1 MRRSAIGMSLALV
14 MALAMG
20 MGLAGPARADPCCGP
35 ITPAG
40 QRLAR
45 FLDGTGVDHRW
56 LAGHH
61 VDWLTGVATFGT
73 SEKATHCSAFVAAAA
88 DRLGVYV
95 LRPPDHSED
104 LLANAQLRWLR
115 DAPTGSGWR
124 SLPDPVA
131 AQAAANRGDLVLEA
145 FENPNPRRPGHIAI
159 VRPSEQSRADL
170 DRDGPRETQAGETN
184 ALDTFT
190 AQGFRHH
197 PGAWVPEGQGG
208 IRYYV
213 HAINWALLP

>member
-1 MRRSAIGMSLALV
+1 MIRQTIIGLV
-14 MALAMG
+14 MALA
-20 MGLAGPARADPCCGP
+20 LAGVGVAQAQPCCGP

-40 QRLAR
+40 ERLAR
-45 FLDGTGVDHRW
+45 FLDATGVDHRW

-61 VDWLTGVATFGT
+61 VDWLTGQATLGT
-73 SEKATHCSAFVAAAA
+73 RAKATHCSAFVAAAA
-88 DRLGVYV
+88 ARLDVYV

-115 DAPTGSGWR
+115 DAPAASGWR

-131 AQAAANRGDLVLEA
+131 AQAAANRGDLVVEA
-145 FENPNPRRPGHIAI
+145 FENPNPHRPGHIAI
-159 VRPSEQSRADL
+159 VRPSEQSRTDL

-190 AQGFRHH
+190 ALGFRHH
-197 PGAWVPEGQGG
+197 RGAWVAGGQGG
-208 IRYYV
+208 ILYYG
-213 HAINWALLP
+213 HTIDWGLLP

>member
-1 MRRSAIGMSLALV
+1 MMRRAIAGLV
-14 MALAMG
+14 AAVAVVG
-20 MGLAGPARADPCCGP
+20 AAGAQAQPCCGP

-40 QRLAR
+40 ERLAR

-61 VDWLTGVATFGT
+61 VDWLTGQPTLGT
-73 SEKATHCSAFVAAAA
+73 RAKATHCSAFVAAAA
-88 DRLGVYV
+88 ARLDVYV

-115 DAPTGSGWR
+115 DAPAASGWR
-124 SLPDPVA
+124 SLADPVA
-131 AQAAANRGDLVLEA
+131 AQAAANLGDLVVEA
-145 FENPNPRRPGHIAI
+145 FENPNPHRPGHIAI
-159 VRPSEQSRADL
+159 VRPSEQSRTDL

-190 AQGFRHH
+190 ALGFRHH
-197 PGAWVPEGQGG
+197 RGAWVPGGQGG
-208 IRYYV
+208 IRYYG
-213 HAINWALLP
+213 HTIDWALLP

>member
-1 MRRSAIGMSLALV
+1 MRRAIILLLV
-14 MALAMG
+14 G
-20 MGLAGPARADPCCGP
+20 MGPADVGLAQAQPCCGP

-40 QRLAR
+40 ARLAR
-45 FLDGTGVDHRW
+45 FLNATGVDHRW
-56 LAGHH
+56 LAGYH
-61 VDWLTGVATFGT
+61 VDWLTGEATVGT

-88 DRLGVYV
+88 ARLDVYV
-95 LRPPDHSED
+95 LRPPDHTED

-115 DAPTGSGWR
+115 DAPTASGWR
-124 SLPDPVA
+124 ALPDPVA

-145 FENPNPRRPGHIAI
+145 FENPNPHRPGHIAI

-190 AQGFRHH
+190 ALGFRHH
-197 PGAWVPEGQGG
+197 PGAWLPGGQGG